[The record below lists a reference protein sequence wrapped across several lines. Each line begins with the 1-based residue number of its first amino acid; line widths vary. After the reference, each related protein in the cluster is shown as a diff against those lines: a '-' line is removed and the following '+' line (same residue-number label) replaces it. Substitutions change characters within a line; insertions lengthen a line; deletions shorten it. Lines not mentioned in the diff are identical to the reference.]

1 MFNRK
6 SENRFLQTEDTYT
19 IFEGR
24 EEEPLY
30 IYVPENQNDPYS
42 IFSLGEIELNPA
54 VRDNV
59 SKLPLSRSAGTGDY
73 DMNIAEELIAA
84 WDERF
89 ATLNPNTLTKNN
101 FMEYYTAFTSDIA
114 NTGQVLKSIMDNQ
127 ELTTEGV
134 DDQRQQIM
142 GVSSDEELTYLI
154 KFQHSYN
161 AASRY
166 ITVIDE
172 MLEHILTRL

>member
-1 MFNRK
+1 
-6 SENRFLQTEDTYT
+6 
-19 IFEGR
+19 
-24 EEEPLY
+24 
-30 IYVPENQNDPYS
+30 
-42 IFSLGEIELNPA
+42 
-54 VRDNV
+54 
-59 SKLPLSRSAGTGDY
+59 
-73 DMNIAEELIAA
+73 MNIAEELIAA

-172 MLEHILTRL
+172 MLEHILTHL